1 MEDIKT
7 MRYETQIQLVPS
19 SMKQLNKQFAL
30 VDILLCYHG
39 ENRNR
44 TSMSKEVIEAA
55 LPSLY
60 GVPIVGEYIYLDDG
74 SKDFGSHGGKI
85 ILSDKGIKFEDT
97 TKPYGFI
104 TKDAVDNAKWVTIT
118 EKDGFTQHE
127 YLELKSCI
135 VWEKRYEEV
144 SSLLDKNYGQ
154 SMEISINAGHEDKN
168 GYYVIEDMTFSAAC
182 ILGSNPDGTDVIPCF
197 ESACI
202 GRHYELDSFKQEFSL
217 MLDEYK
223 KLNESATAVHDK
235 ETNNKPNKEEKVIM
249 DFKKI
254 NDALSTAKIGESDV
268 NKYRLLNVTDSKVFA
283 LDMEDYKP
291 YGFDYAVTTE
301 EDVESIVIDF
311 ESKVEMSL
319 SATEKITDENFEEFD
334 MKSVID
340 STACAMADEKTKEN
354 TSILEA
360 EFNKK
365 MEEMKTAY
373 EDISASY
380 SVAMKKVEE
389 YEAKE
394 NEAKAKAHR
403 EEVSALFEK
412 YSEKLGKCA
421 EFLVYKA
428 KCNPDEVTLD
438 EVSEKLTLMVGKF
451 TMESNTK
458 KNFSYNPTETGVAGR
473 KNETI
478 ENKYGHLL
486 DKYMK

>member
-1 MEDIKT
+1 
-7 MRYETQIQLVPS
+7 
-19 SMKQLNKQFAL
+19 
-30 VDILLCYHG
+30 
-39 ENRNR
+39 
-44 TSMSKEVIEAA
+44 
-55 LPSLY
+55 
-60 GVPIVGEYIYLDDG
+60 
-74 SKDFGSHGGKI
+74 
-85 ILSDKGIKFEDT
+85 
-97 TKPYGFI
+97 
-104 TKDAVDNAKWVTIT
+104 
-118 EKDGFTQHE
+118 
-127 YLELKSCI
+127 
-135 VWEKRYEEV
+135 
-144 SSLLDKNYGQ
+144 
-154 SMEISINAGHEDKN
+154 
-168 GYYVIEDMTFSAAC
+168 
-182 ILGSNPDGTDVIPCF
+182 
-197 ESACI
+197 
-202 GRHYELDSFKQEFSL
+202 
-217 MLDEYK
+217 
-223 KLNESATAVHDK
+223 
-235 ETNNKPNKEEKVIM
+235 
-249 DFKKI
+249 
-254 NDALSTAKIGESDV
+254 
-268 NKYRLLNVTDSKVFA
+268 
-283 LDMEDYKP
+283 
-291 YGFDYAVTTE
+291 
-301 EDVESIVIDF
+301 
-311 ESKVEMSL
+311 
-319 SATEKITDENFEEFD
+319 

-340 STACAMADEKTKEN
+340 YASDEKTKEN

-373 EDISASY
+373 EDVSASY